1 MLIKWVKCLFFV
13 QLIKVVALKKQKQKN
28 NNL

>member
-1 MLIKWVKCLFFV
+1 MLIKWVKRLFFV

-28 NNL
+28 INL